1 MGRKYWYE
9 GKASV
14 VDFVYE
20 QGVFDLFII
29 LLNGQKVQSG
39 LSYSLTSSTFRSVS
53 TSFSPFGPAKKVSS
67 CSIPSSSTISV

>member
-1 MGRKYWYE
+1 MGRKHWCE

-20 QGVFDLFII
+20 IGVFDIFII
-29 LLNGQKVQSG
+29 PLNGKKIQSG

-53 TSFSPFGPAKKVSS
+53 ISFSPFGPAKKLSS